1 MDTQGYRDLWN
12 HEIKELIKFLKIKIF
27 ILGILISSQIMC
39 NAQETDDSQRYDR
52 LFLEAIIER
61 EKGNDAAAFEMLR
74 RCLDIRPDASEA
86 YYYLAHY
93 YLRMKDSDK
102 ALSAFKKASQLEPD
116 NVNYLETL
124 AQMYLQSQDLKSAT
138 ETFEQLSKAEPD
150 REDILGMLVE
160 LYSNDESQYPKAIA
174 TLDRMEQLDGMSERI
189 SYAKAE
195 FYQKMG
201 NGKAAIAEMKKL
213 ADQYPNDLNYRSAY
227 ADMLLMNNN
236 EKKAIDIYRGI
247 LREEPGNSK
256 VLFSMR
262 TYFKGQ
268 GNMVAADSM
277 TVNILTAS
285 NANTDEKIYLLRQ
298 EVMDN
303 ENSGSDS
310 TKIIRLF
317 ERTINTKDSDPSIG
331 LLYASYMELK
341 KMPKADINRVLEDVL
356 KKAPDNAAA
365 RLQLIADAWEKK
377 DFGRVVTLCS
387 AARQYNPD
395 EMAFYY
401 YQGVALSQQD
411 KTDEALDTFK
421 NGISV
426 INEQSSPDIV
436 SDFYSIM
443 GDLLHEKG
451 EKQQAFAA
459 YDSCLQWKP
468 DNLMCLNNYAY
479 YLSESGGNLIKAEEM
494 SYKTIKAE
502 PQNATYLDTYA
513 WILFRQERYAEA
525 KIYINQ
531 TLQCDSDSSAVIV
544 EHAGDI
550 YAKCGDIDKAVELWT
565 AALKKS
571 PDNELLARKTR
582 QRKYIRDNKK

>member
-1 MDTQGYRDLWN
+1 M
-12 HEIKELIKFLKIKIF
+12 
-27 ILGILISSQIMC
+27 SSQIMV

-74 RCLDIRPDASEA
+74 HCLDIKPEASEA

-93 YLRMKDSDK
+93 YLRMKDNDK
-102 ALSAFKKASQLEPD
+102 ALAAFKKASLLEPD

-124 AQMYLQSQDLKSAT
+124 AQMYLQSQDLEAAT
-138 ETFEQLSKAEPD
+138 ETFERLSKAEPD
-150 REDILGMLVE
+150 REDVLGMLVQ
-160 LYSNDESQYPKAIA
+160 LYSNDKNQYPKAIA
-174 TLDRMEQLDGMSERI
+174 TLDRMEQLDGMNERI

-213 ADQYPNDLNYRSAY
+213 ADQYPNDLNYRNAY
-227 ADMLLMNNN
+227 ADMLLVNNN

-247 LREEPGNSK
+247 LKEEPANSK

-262 TYFKGQ
+262 TYFLGQ
-268 GNMVAADSM
+268 GNTVAADSM
-277 TVNILTAS
+277 TVNILTRS

-303 ENSGSDS
+303 ENDGGDS
-310 TKIIRLF
+310 TKVIQLF
-317 ERTINTKDSDPSIG
+317 ERTINAKGSDPSIG

-356 KKAPDNAAA
+356 EKAPDNAAA
-365 RLQLIADAWEKK
+365 RLQLIADAWERK
-377 DFGRVVTLCS
+377 DYDRVVTLCS

-436 SDFYSIM
+436 SDFYAIM

-451 EKQQAFAA
+451 DKQQAFAA

-468 DNLMCLNNYAY
+468 DNLGCLNNYAY
-479 YLSESGGNLIKAEEM
+479 YISESGGNLSKAEEM

-502 PQNATYLDTYA
+502 PKNATFLDTYA

-525 KIYINQ
+525 KIYIDQ

-565 AALKKS
+565 EALKKS
-571 PDNELLARKTR
+571 PDNQLLARKAR
-582 QRKYIRDNKK
+582 QRKYIRDN

>member
-1 MDTQGYRDLWN
+1 M
-12 HEIKELIKFLKIKIF
+12 KIKIL

-61 EKGNDAAAFEMLR
+61 EKGNDAAAFEMLQ

-174 TLDRMEQLDGMSERI
+174 TLGRMEQLDGMSERI

-213 ADQYPNDLNYRSAY
+213 ADQYPNDLNYRSSY

-303 ENSGSDS
+303 ENGGSDS

>member
-1 MDTQGYRDLWN
+1 M
-12 HEIKELIKFLKIKIF
+12 
-27 ILGILISSQIMC
+27 SSQIMV

-74 RCLDIRPDASEA
+74 HCLDIKPEASEA

-93 YLRMKDSDK
+93 YLRMKDNDK
-102 ALSAFKKASQLEPD
+102 ALAAFKKASLLEPD

-124 AQMYLQSQDLKSAT
+124 AQMYLQSQDLESAT
-138 ETFEQLSKAEPD
+138 ETFERLSKAEPD
-150 REDILGMLVE
+150 REDVLGMLVQ
-160 LYSNDESQYPKAIA
+160 LYSNDKNQYPKAIA
-174 TLDRMEQLDGMSERI
+174 TLDRMEQLDGMNERI

-213 ADQYPNDLNYRSAY
+213 ADQYPNDLNYRNAY
-227 ADMLLMNNN
+227 ADMLLVNNN

-247 LREEPGNSK
+247 LKEEPANSK

-262 TYFKGQ
+262 TYFLGQ
-268 GNMVAADSM
+268 GNTVAADSM
-277 TVNILTAS
+277 TVNILTRS

-303 ENSGSDS
+303 ENDGGDS
-310 TKIIRLF
+310 TKVIQLF
-317 ERTINTKDSDPSIG
+317 ERTINAKGSDPSIG

-356 KKAPDNAAA
+356 EKAPDNAAA
-365 RLQLIADAWEKK
+365 RLQLIADAWERK
-377 DFGRVVTLCS
+377 DYDRVVTLCS

-436 SDFYSIM
+436 SDFYAIM

-451 EKQQAFAA
+451 DKQQAFAA

-468 DNLMCLNNYAY
+468 DNLGCLNNYAY
-479 YLSESGGNLIKAEEM
+479 YISESGGNLSKAEEM

-502 PQNATYLDTYA
+502 PKNATFLDTYA

-525 KIYINQ
+525 KIYIDQ

-565 AALKKS
+565 EALKKS
-571 PDNELLARKTR
+571 PDNQLLARKAR
-582 QRKYIRDNKK
+582 QRKYIKDNKK

>member
-1 MDTQGYRDLWN
+1 M
-12 HEIKELIKFLKIKIF
+12 
-27 ILGILISSQIMC
+27 SSQIMV

-74 RCLDIRPDASEA
+74 HCLDIKPEASEA

-93 YLRMKDSDK
+93 YLRMKDNDK
-102 ALSAFKKASQLEPD
+102 ALAAFKKASLLEPD

-124 AQMYLQSQDLKSAT
+124 AQMYLQSQDLESAT
-138 ETFEQLSKAEPD
+138 ETFERLSKAEPD
-150 REDILGMLVE
+150 REDVLGMLVQ
-160 LYSNDESQYPKAIA
+160 LYSNDKNQYPKAIA
-174 TLDRMEQLDGMSERI
+174 TLDRMEQLDGMNERI

-213 ADQYPNDLNYRSAY
+213 ADQYPNDLNYRNAY
-227 ADMLLMNNN
+227 ADMLLVNNN

-247 LREEPGNSK
+247 LKEEPANSK

-262 TYFKGQ
+262 TYFLGQ
-268 GNMVAADSM
+268 GNTVAADSM
-277 TVNILTAS
+277 TVNILTRS

-303 ENSGSDS
+303 ENDGGDS
-310 TKIIRLF
+310 TKVIQLF
-317 ERTINTKDSDPSIG
+317 ERTINAKGSDPSIG

-356 KKAPDNAAA
+356 EKAPDNAAA
-365 RLQLIADAWEKK
+365 RLQLIADAWERK
-377 DFGRVVTLCS
+377 DYDRVVTLCS

-436 SDFYSIM
+436 SDFYAIM

-451 EKQQAFAA
+451 DKQQAFAA

-468 DNLMCLNNYAY
+468 DNLGCLNNYAY
-479 YLSESGGNLIKAEEM
+479 YISESGGNLSKAEEM

-502 PQNATYLDTYA
+502 PKNATFLDTYA

-525 KIYINQ
+525 KIYIDQ
-531 TLQCDSDSSAVIV
+531 TLQCDSDYSAVIV

-565 AALKKS
+565 EALKKS
-571 PDNELLARKTR
+571 PDNQLLARKAR
-582 QRKYIRDNKK
+582 QRKYIRDNKN

>member
-1 MDTQGYRDLWN
+1 M
-12 HEIKELIKFLKIKIF
+12 
-27 ILGILISSQIMC
+27 SSQIMV

-74 RCLDIRPDASEA
+74 HCLDIKPEASEA

-93 YLRMKDSDK
+93 YLRMKDNDK
-102 ALSAFKKASQLEPD
+102 ALAAFKKASLLEPD

-124 AQMYLQSQDLKSAT
+124 AQMYLQSQDLESAT
-138 ETFEQLSKAEPD
+138 ETFERLSKAEPD
-150 REDILGMLVE
+150 REDVLGMLVQ
-160 LYSNDESQYPKAIA
+160 LYSNDKNQYPKAIA
-174 TLDRMEQLDGMSERI
+174 TLDRMEQLDGMNERI

-213 ADQYPNDLNYRSAY
+213 ADQYPNDLNYRNAY
-227 ADMLLMNNN
+227 ADMLLVNNN

-247 LREEPGNSK
+247 LKEAPANSK

-262 TYFKGQ
+262 TYFLGQ
-268 GNMVAADSM
+268 GNTVAADSM
-277 TVNILTAS
+277 TVNILTRS

-303 ENSGSDS
+303 ENDGGDS
-310 TKIIRLF
+310 TKVIQLF
-317 ERTINTKDSDPSIG
+317 ERTINAKGSDPSIG

-356 KKAPDNAAA
+356 EKAPDNAAA
-365 RLQLIADAWEKK
+365 RLQLIADAWERK
-377 DFGRVVTLCS
+377 DYDRVVTLCS

-436 SDFYSIM
+436 SDFYAIM

-451 EKQQAFAA
+451 DKQQAFAA

-468 DNLMCLNNYAY
+468 DNLGCLNNYAY
-479 YLSESGGNLIKAEEM
+479 YISESGGNLSKAEEM

-502 PQNATYLDTYA
+502 PKNATFLDTYA

-525 KIYINQ
+525 KIYIDQ

-565 AALKKS
+565 EALKKS
-571 PDNELLARKTR
+571 PDNQLLARKAR
-582 QRKYIRDNKK
+582 QRKYIRDNKN

>member
-1 MDTQGYRDLWN
+1 M
-12 HEIKELIKFLKIKIF
+12 
-27 ILGILISSQIMC
+27 SSQIMV

-74 RCLDIRPDASEA
+74 HCLDIKPEASEA

-93 YLRMKDSDK
+93 YLRMKDNDK
-102 ALSAFKKASQLEPD
+102 ALAAFKKASLLEPD

-124 AQMYLQSQDLKSAT
+124 AQMYLQSQDLESAT
-138 ETFEQLSKAEPD
+138 ETFERLSKAEPD
-150 REDILGMLVE
+150 REDVLGMLVQ
-160 LYSNDESQYPKAIA
+160 LYSNDKNQYPKAIA
-174 TLDRMEQLDGMSERI
+174 TLDRMEQLDGMNERI

-213 ADQYPNDLNYRSAY
+213 ADQYPNDLNYRNAY
-227 ADMLLMNNN
+227 ADMLLVNNN
-236 EKKAIDIYRGI
+236 KKKAIDIYRGI
-247 LREEPGNSK
+247 LKEEPANSK

-262 TYFKGQ
+262 TYFLGQ
-268 GNMVAADSM
+268 GNTVAADSM
-277 TVNILTAS
+277 TVNILTRS

-303 ENSGSDS
+303 ENDGGDS
-310 TKIIRLF
+310 TKVIQLF
-317 ERTINTKDSDPSIG
+317 ERTINAKGSDPSIG

-356 KKAPDNAAA
+356 EKAPDNAAA
-365 RLQLIADAWEKK
+365 RLQLIADAWERK
-377 DFGRVVTLCS
+377 DYDRVVTLCS

-436 SDFYSIM
+436 SDFYAIM

-451 EKQQAFAA
+451 DKQQAFAA

-468 DNLMCLNNYAY
+468 DNLGCLNNYAY
-479 YLSESGGNLIKAEEM
+479 YISESGGNLSKAEEM

-502 PQNATYLDTYA
+502 PKNATFLDTYA

-525 KIYINQ
+525 KIYIDQ

-565 AALKKS
+565 EALKKS
-571 PDNELLARKTR
+571 PDNQLLARKAR
-582 QRKYIRDNKK
+582 QRKYIRDNKN

>member
-1 MDTQGYRDLWN
+1 M
-12 HEIKELIKFLKIKIF
+12 
-27 ILGILISSQIMC
+27 SSQIMV
-39 NAQETDDSQRYDR
+39 NAQETDGSQRYDR

-74 RCLDIRPDASEA
+74 HCLDIKPEASEA

-93 YLRMKDSDK
+93 YLRMKDNDK
-102 ALSAFKKASQLEPD
+102 ALAAFKKASLLEPD

-124 AQMYLQSQDLKSAT
+124 AQMYLQSQDLESAT
-138 ETFEQLSKAEPD
+138 ETFERLSKAEPD
-150 REDILGMLVE
+150 REDVLGMLVQ
-160 LYSNDESQYPKAIA
+160 LYSNDKNQYPKAIA
-174 TLDRMEQLDGMSERI
+174 TLDRMEQLDGMNERI

-213 ADQYPNDLNYRSAY
+213 ADQYPNDLNYRNAY
-227 ADMLLMNNN
+227 ADMLLVNNN

-247 LREEPGNSK
+247 LKEEPANSK

-262 TYFKGQ
+262 TYFLGQ
-268 GNMVAADSM
+268 GNTVAADSM
-277 TVNILTAS
+277 TVNILTRS

-303 ENSGSDS
+303 ENDGGDS
-310 TKIIRLF
+310 TKVIQLF
-317 ERTINTKDSDPSIG
+317 ERTINAKGSDPSIG

-356 KKAPDNAAA
+356 EKAPDNAAA
-365 RLQLIADAWEKK
+365 RLQLIADAWERK
-377 DFGRVVTLCS
+377 DYDRVVTLCS

-436 SDFYSIM
+436 SDFYAIM

-451 EKQQAFAA
+451 DKQQAFAA

-468 DNLMCLNNYAY
+468 DNLGCLNNYAY
-479 YLSESGGNLIKAEEM
+479 YISESGGNLSKAEEM

-502 PQNATYLDTYA
+502 PKNATFLDTYA

-525 KIYINQ
+525 KIYIDQ

-565 AALKKS
+565 EALKKS
-571 PDNELLARKTR
+571 PDNQLLARKAR
-582 QRKYIRDNKK
+582 QRKYIRDNKN

>member
-1 MDTQGYRDLWN
+1 M
-12 HEIKELIKFLKIKIF
+12 
-27 ILGILISSQIMC
+27 SSQIMV

-74 RCLDIRPDASEA
+74 HCLDIKPEASEA

-93 YLRMKDSDK
+93 FLRMKDNDK
-102 ALSAFKKASQLEPD
+102 ALAAFKKASLLEPD

-124 AQMYLQSQDLKSAT
+124 AQMYLQSQDLESAT
-138 ETFEQLSKAEPD
+138 ETFERLSKAEPD
-150 REDILGMLVE
+150 REDVLGMLVQ
-160 LYSNDESQYPKAIA
+160 LYSNDKNQYPKAIA
-174 TLDRMEQLDGMSERI
+174 TLDRMEQLDGMNERI

-213 ADQYPNDLNYRSAY
+213 ADQYPNDLNYRNAY
-227 ADMLLMNNN
+227 ADMLLVNNN

-247 LREEPGNSK
+247 LKEEPANSK

-262 TYFKGQ
+262 TFFLGQ
-268 GNMVAADSM
+268 GNTVAADSM
-277 TVNILTAS
+277 TVNILTRS

-303 ENSGSDS
+303 ENDGGDS
-310 TKIIRLF
+310 TKVIQLF
-317 ERTINTKDSDPSIG
+317 ERTINAKGSDPSIG

-356 KKAPDNAAA
+356 EKAPDNAAA
-365 RLQLIADAWEKK
+365 RLQLIADAWERK
-377 DFGRVVTLCS
+377 DYDRVVTLCS

-436 SDFYSIM
+436 SDFYAIM

-451 EKQQAFAA
+451 DKQQAFAA

-468 DNLMCLNNYAY
+468 DNLGCLNNYAY
-479 YLSESGGNLIKAEEM
+479 YISESGGNLSKAEEM

-502 PQNATYLDTYA
+502 PKNATFLDTYA

-525 KIYINQ
+525 KIYIDQ

-565 AALKKS
+565 EALKKS
-571 PDNELLARKTR
+571 PDNQLLARKAR
-582 QRKYIRDNKK
+582 QRKYIRDNKN

>member
-1 MDTQGYRDLWN
+1 M
-12 HEIKELIKFLKIKIF
+12 
-27 ILGILISSQIMC
+27 SSQIMV

-74 RCLDIRPDASEA
+74 HCLDIKPEASEA

-93 YLRMKDSDK
+93 YLRMKDNDK
-102 ALSAFKKASQLEPD
+102 ALAAFKKASLLEPD

-124 AQMYLQSQDLKSAT
+124 AQMYLQSQDLESAT
-138 ETFEQLSKAEPD
+138 DTFERLSKAEPD
-150 REDILGMLVE
+150 REDVLGMLVQ
-160 LYSNDESQYPKAIA
+160 LYSNDKNQYPKAIA
-174 TLDRMEQLDGMSERI
+174 TLDRMEQLDGMNERI

-213 ADQYPNDLNYRSAY
+213 ADQYPNDLNYRNAY
-227 ADMLLMNNN
+227 ADMLLVNNN

-247 LREEPGNSK
+247 LKEEPANSK

-262 TYFKGQ
+262 TYFLGQ
-268 GNMVAADSM
+268 GNTVAADSM
-277 TVNILTAS
+277 TVNILTRS

-303 ENSGSDS
+303 ENDGGDS
-310 TKIIRLF
+310 TKVIQLF
-317 ERTINTKDSDPSIG
+317 ERTINAKGSDPSIG

-356 KKAPDNAAA
+356 EKAPDNAAA
-365 RLQLIADAWEKK
+365 RLQLIADAWERK
-377 DFGRVVTLCS
+377 DYDRVVTLCS

-436 SDFYSIM
+436 SDFYAIM

-451 EKQQAFAA
+451 DKQQAFAA

-468 DNLMCLNNYAY
+468 DNLGCLNNYAY
-479 YLSESGGNLIKAEEM
+479 YISESGGNLSKAEEM

-502 PQNATYLDTYA
+502 PKNATFLDTYA

-525 KIYINQ
+525 KIYIDQ

-565 AALKKS
+565 EALKKS
-571 PDNELLARKTR
+571 PDNQLLARKAR
-582 QRKYIRDNKK
+582 QRKYIRDNKN

>member
-1 MDTQGYRDLWN
+1 M
-12 HEIKELIKFLKIKIF
+12 KIKVF
-27 ILGILISSQIMC
+27 ILGILLSSQIMG
-39 NAQETDDSQRYDR
+39 NAQDTDDSQRYDR

-74 RCLDIRPDASEA
+74 RCLDIRPDASET

-102 ALSAFKKASQLEPD
+102 ALSAFKKASQLEPE

-124 AQMYLQSQDLKSAT
+124 AQMYLQSQDLKSAI

-174 TLDRMEQLDGMSERI
+174 TLGRMEQLDGMSERI

-236 EKKAIDIYRGI
+236 EKKAIEIYRGI
-247 LREEPGNSK
+247 LREEPANSK

-303 ENSGSDS
+303 ENGGSDS

>member
-1 MDTQGYRDLWN
+1 M
-12 HEIKELIKFLKIKIF
+12 
-27 ILGILISSQIMC
+27 SSQIMV

-74 RCLDIRPDASEA
+74 HCLDIKPEASEA

-93 YLRMKDSDK
+93 YLRMKDNDK
-102 ALSAFKKASQLEPD
+102 ALAAFKKASLLEPD

-124 AQMYLQSQDLKSAT
+124 AQMYLQSQDLESAT
-138 ETFEQLSKAEPD
+138 ETFERLSKAEPD
-150 REDILGMLVE
+150 REDVLGMLVQ
-160 LYSNDESQYPKAIA
+160 LYSNDKNQYPKAIA
-174 TLDRMEQLDGMSERI
+174 TLDRMEQLDGMNERI

-213 ADQYPNDLNYRSAY
+213 ADQYPNDLNYRNAY
-227 ADMLLMNNN
+227 ADMLLVNNN

-247 LREEPGNSK
+247 LKEEPANSK

-262 TYFKGQ
+262 TYFLGQ
-268 GNMVAADSM
+268 GNTVAADSM
-277 TVNILTAS
+277 TVNILTRS

-303 ENSGSDS
+303 ENDGGDS
-310 TKIIRLF
+310 TKVIQLF
-317 ERTINTKDSDPSIG
+317 ERTINAKGSDPSIG

-356 KKAPDNAAA
+356 EKAPDNAAA
-365 RLQLIADAWEKK
+365 RLQLIADAWERK
-377 DFGRVVTLCS
+377 DYDRVVTLCS

-436 SDFYSIM
+436 SDFYAIM

-451 EKQQAFAA
+451 DKRQAFAA

-468 DNLMCLNNYAY
+468 DNLGCLNNYAY
-479 YLSESGGNLIKAEEM
+479 YISESGGNLSKAEEM

-502 PQNATYLDTYA
+502 PKNATFLDTYA

-525 KIYINQ
+525 KIYIDQ

-565 AALKKS
+565 EALKKS
-571 PDNELLARKTR
+571 PDNQLLARKAR
-582 QRKYIRDNKK
+582 QRKYIRDNKN

>member
-1 MDTQGYRDLWN
+1 M
-12 HEIKELIKFLKIKIF
+12 
-27 ILGILISSQIMC
+27 SSQIMV

-74 RCLDIRPDASEA
+74 HCLDIKPEASEA

-93 YLRMKDSDK
+93 YLRMKDNDK
-102 ALSAFKKASQLEPD
+102 ALEAFKKASLLEPD

-124 AQMYLQSQDLKSAT
+124 AQMYLQSQDLESAT
-138 ETFEQLSKAEPD
+138 ETFERLSKAEPD
-150 REDILGMLVE
+150 REDVLGMLVQ
-160 LYSNDESQYPKAIA
+160 LYSNDKNQYPKAIA
-174 TLDRMEQLDGMSERI
+174 TLDRMEQLDGMNERI

-213 ADQYPNDLNYRSAY
+213 ADQYPNDLNYRNAY
-227 ADMLLMNNN
+227 ADMLLVNNN

-247 LREEPGNSK
+247 LKEEPANSK

-262 TYFKGQ
+262 TYFLGQ
-268 GNMVAADSM
+268 GNTVAADSM
-277 TVNILTAS
+277 TVNILTRS

-303 ENSGSDS
+303 ENDGGDS
-310 TKIIRLF
+310 TKVIQLF
-317 ERTINTKDSDPSIG
+317 ERTINAKGSDPSIG

-356 KKAPDNAAA
+356 EKAPDNAAA
-365 RLQLIADAWEKK
+365 RLQLIADAWERK
-377 DFGRVVTLCS
+377 DYDRVVTLCS

-436 SDFYSIM
+436 SDFYAIM

-451 EKQQAFAA
+451 DKQQAFAA

-468 DNLMCLNNYAY
+468 DNLGCLNNYAY
-479 YLSESGGNLIKAEEM
+479 YISESGGNLSKAEEM

-502 PQNATYLDTYA
+502 PKNATFLDTYA

-525 KIYINQ
+525 KIYIDQ

-565 AALKKS
+565 EALKKS
-571 PDNELLARKTR
+571 PDNQLLARKAR
-582 QRKYIRDNKK
+582 QRKYIRDNKN

>member
-1 MDTQGYRDLWN
+1 M
-12 HEIKELIKFLKIKIF
+12 
-27 ILGILISSQIMC
+27 SSQIMV

-74 RCLDIRPDASEA
+74 HCLDIKPEASEA

-93 YLRMKDSDK
+93 YLRMKDNDK
-102 ALSAFKKASQLEPD
+102 ALAAFKKASLLEPD

-124 AQMYLQSQDLKSAT
+124 AQMYLQSQDLESAT
-138 ETFEQLSKAEPD
+138 ETFERLSKAEPD
-150 REDILGMLVE
+150 REDVLGMLVQ
-160 LYSNDESQYPKAIA
+160 LYSNDKNQYPKAIA
-174 TLDRMEQLDGMSERI
+174 TLDRMEQLDGMNERI

-213 ADQYPNDLNYRSAY
+213 ADQYPNDLNYRNAY
-227 ADMLLMNNN
+227 ADMLLVNNN

-247 LREEPGNSK
+247 LKEEPANSK

-262 TYFKGQ
+262 TYFLGQ
-268 GNMVAADSM
+268 GNTVAADSM
-277 TVNILTAS
+277 TVNILTRS

-303 ENSGSDS
+303 ENDGGDS
-310 TKIIRLF
+310 TKVIQLF
-317 ERTINTKDSDPSIG
+317 ERTINAKGSDPSIG

-356 KKAPDNAAA
+356 EKAPDNAAA
-365 RLQLIADAWEKK
+365 RLQLIADAWERK
-377 DFGRVVTLCS
+377 DYDRVVTLCS

-436 SDFYSIM
+436 SDFYAIM

-451 EKQQAFAA
+451 DKQQAFAA

-468 DNLMCLNNYAY
+468 DNLGCLNNYAY
-479 YLSESGGNLIKAEEM
+479 YISESGGNLSKAEEM

-502 PQNATYLDTYA
+502 PKNATFLDTYA

-525 KIYINQ
+525 KIYIEQ

-565 AALKKS
+565 EALKKS
-571 PDNELLARKTR
+571 PDNQLLARKAR
-582 QRKYIRDNKK
+582 QRKYIRDNKN

>member
-1 MDTQGYRDLWN
+1 M
-12 HEIKELIKFLKIKIF
+12 
-27 ILGILISSQIMC
+27 SSQIMV

-74 RCLDIRPDASEA
+74 HCLDIKPEASEA

-93 YLRMKDSDK
+93 YLRMKDNDK
-102 ALSAFKKASQLEPD
+102 ALAAFKKASLLEPD

-124 AQMYLQSQDLKSAT
+124 AQMYLQSQDLESAT
-138 ETFEQLSKAEPD
+138 ETFERLSKAEPD
-150 REDILGMLVE
+150 REDVLGMLVQ
-160 LYSNDESQYPKAIA
+160 LYSNDKNQYPKAIA
-174 TLDRMEQLDGMSERI
+174 TLDRMEQLDGMNERI

-213 ADQYPNDLNYRSAY
+213 ADQYPNDLNYRNAY
-227 ADMLLMNNN
+227 ADMLLVNNN

-247 LREEPGNSK
+247 LKEEPANSK

-262 TYFKGQ
+262 TYFLGQ
-268 GNMVAADSM
+268 GNTVAADSM
-277 TVNILTAS
+277 TVNILTRS

-303 ENSGSDS
+303 ENDGGDS
-310 TKIIRLF
+310 TKVIQLF
-317 ERTINTKDSDPSIG
+317 ERTINAKGSDPSIG

-356 KKAPDNAAA
+356 EKAPDNAAA
-365 RLQLIADAWEKK
+365 RLQLIADAWERK
-377 DFGRVVTLCS
+377 DYDRVVTLCS

-436 SDFYSIM
+436 SYFYAIM

-451 EKQQAFAA
+451 DKQQAFAA

-468 DNLMCLNNYAY
+468 DNLGCLNNYAY
-479 YLSESGGNLIKAEEM
+479 YISESGGNLSKAEEM

-502 PQNATYLDTYA
+502 PKNATFLDTYA

-525 KIYINQ
+525 KIYIDQ

-565 AALKKS
+565 EALKKS
-571 PDNELLARKTR
+571 PDNQLLARKAR
-582 QRKYIRDNKK
+582 QRKYIRDNKN

>member
-1 MDTQGYRDLWN
+1 M
-12 HEIKELIKFLKIKIF
+12 
-27 ILGILISSQIMC
+27 SSQIMV

-74 RCLDIRPDASEA
+74 HCLDIKPEASEA

-93 YLRMKDSDK
+93 YLRMKDNDK
-102 ALSAFKKASQLEPD
+102 ALAAFKKASLLEPD

-138 ETFEQLSKAEPD
+138 ETFERLSKAEPD
-150 REDILGMLVE
+150 REDVLGMLVQ
-160 LYSNDESQYPKAIA
+160 LYSNDKNQYPKAIA
-174 TLDRMEQLDGMSERI
+174 TLDRMEQLDGMNERI

-213 ADQYPNDLNYRSAY
+213 ADQYPNDLNYRNAY
-227 ADMLLMNNN
+227 ADMLLVNNN

-247 LREEPGNSK
+247 LKEEPANSK

-262 TYFKGQ
+262 TYFLGQ
-268 GNMVAADSM
+268 GNTVAADSM
-277 TVNILTAS
+277 TVNILTRS

-303 ENSGSDS
+303 ENDGGDS
-310 TKIIRLF
+310 TKVIQLF
-317 ERTINTKDSDPSIG
+317 ERTINAKGSDPSIG

-356 KKAPDNAAA
+356 EKAPDNAAA
-365 RLQLIADAWEKK
+365 RLQLIADAWERK
-377 DFGRVVTLCS
+377 DYDRVVTLCS

-436 SDFYSIM
+436 SDFYAIM

-451 EKQQAFAA
+451 DKQQAFAA

-468 DNLMCLNNYAY
+468 DNLGCLNNYAY
-479 YLSESGGNLIKAEEM
+479 YISESGGNLSKAEEM

-502 PQNATYLDTYA
+502 PKNATFLDTYA

-525 KIYINQ
+525 KIYIDQ

-565 AALKKS
+565 EALKKS
-571 PDNELLARKTR
+571 PDNQLLARKAR
-582 QRKYIRDNKK
+582 QRKYIRDNKN

>member
-1 MDTQGYRDLWN
+1 M
-12 HEIKELIKFLKIKIF
+12 KIKIF

-39 NAQETDDSQRYDR
+39 NAQETEDSQRYDR

-317 ERTINTKDSDPSIG
+317 EQTINTKDSDPSIG

>member
-1 MDTQGYRDLWN
+1 M
-12 HEIKELIKFLKIKIF
+12 
-27 ILGILISSQIMC
+27 SSQIMV
-39 NAQETDDSQRYDR
+39 NAQATDDSQRYDR

-74 RCLDIRPDASEA
+74 HCLDIKPEASEA

-93 YLRMKDSDK
+93 YLRMKDNDK
-102 ALSAFKKASQLEPD
+102 ALAAFKKASLLEPD

-124 AQMYLQSQDLKSAT
+124 AQMYLQSQDLESAT
-138 ETFEQLSKAEPD
+138 ETFERLSKAEPD
-150 REDILGMLVE
+150 REDVLGMLVQ
-160 LYSNDESQYPKAIA
+160 LYSNDKNQYPKAIA
-174 TLDRMEQLDGMSERI
+174 TLDRMEQLDGMNERI

-213 ADQYPNDLNYRSAY
+213 ADQYPNDLNYRNAY
-227 ADMLLMNNN
+227 ADMLLVNNN

-247 LREEPGNSK
+247 LKEEPANSK

-262 TYFKGQ
+262 TYFLGQ
-268 GNMVAADSM
+268 GNTVAADSM
-277 TVNILTAS
+277 TVNILTRS

-303 ENSGSDS
+303 ENDGGDS
-310 TKIIRLF
+310 TKVIQLF
-317 ERTINTKDSDPSIG
+317 ERTINAKGSDPSIG

-356 KKAPDNAAA
+356 EKAPDNAAA
-365 RLQLIADAWEKK
+365 RLQLIADAWERK
-377 DFGRVVTLCS
+377 DYDRVVTLCS

-436 SDFYSIM
+436 SDFYAIM

-451 EKQQAFAA
+451 DKQQAFAA

-468 DNLMCLNNYAY
+468 DNLGCLNNYAY
-479 YLSESGGNLIKAEEM
+479 YISESGGNLSKAEEM

-502 PQNATYLDTYA
+502 PKNATFLDTYA

-525 KIYINQ
+525 KIYIDQ

-565 AALKKS
+565 EALKKS
-571 PDNELLARKTR
+571 PDNQLLARKAR
-582 QRKYIRDNKK
+582 QRKYIRDNKN

>member
-1 MDTQGYRDLWN
+1 M
-12 HEIKELIKFLKIKIF
+12 
-27 ILGILISSQIMC
+27 SSQIMV

-74 RCLDIRPDASEA
+74 HCLDIKPEASEA

-93 YLRMKDSDK
+93 YLRMKDNDK
-102 ALSAFKKASQLEPD
+102 ALAAFKKASLLEPD

-124 AQMYLQSQDLKSAT
+124 AQMYLQSQDLESAT
-138 ETFEQLSKAEPD
+138 ETFERLSKAEPD
-150 REDILGMLVE
+150 REDVLGMLVQ
-160 LYSNDESQYPKAIA
+160 LYSNDKNQYPKTIA
-174 TLDRMEQLDGMSERI
+174 TLDRMEQLDGMNERI

-213 ADQYPNDLNYRSAY
+213 ADQYPNDLNYRNAY
-227 ADMLLMNNN
+227 ADMLLVNNN

-247 LREEPGNSK
+247 LKEEPANSK

-262 TYFKGQ
+262 TYFLGQ
-268 GNMVAADSM
+268 GNTVAADSM
-277 TVNILTAS
+277 TVNILTRS

-303 ENSGSDS
+303 ENDGGDS
-310 TKIIRLF
+310 TKVIQLF
-317 ERTINTKDSDPSIG
+317 ERTINAKGSDPSIG

-356 KKAPDNAAA
+356 EKAPDNAAA
-365 RLQLIADAWEKK
+365 RLQLIADAWERK
-377 DFGRVVTLCS
+377 DYDRVVTLCS

-436 SDFYSIM
+436 SDFYAIM

-451 EKQQAFAA
+451 DKQQAFAA

-468 DNLMCLNNYAY
+468 DNLGCLNNYAY
-479 YLSESGGNLIKAEEM
+479 YISESGGNLSKAEEM

-502 PQNATYLDTYA
+502 PKNATFLDTYA

-525 KIYINQ
+525 KIYIDQ

-565 AALKKS
+565 EALKKS
-571 PDNELLARKTR
+571 PDNQLLARKAR
-582 QRKYIRDNKK
+582 QRKYIRDNKN